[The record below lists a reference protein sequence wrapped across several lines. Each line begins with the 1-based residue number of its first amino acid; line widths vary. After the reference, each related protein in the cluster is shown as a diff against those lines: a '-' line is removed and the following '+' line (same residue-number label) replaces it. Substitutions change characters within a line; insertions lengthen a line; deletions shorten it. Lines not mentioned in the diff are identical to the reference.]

1 MAEKKQAEL
10 DEQTVVQLS
19 NDALNMAPASEDAF
33 YVDYEIDS
41 DDEKDLVGSLF
52 SDKDHD
58 EKVSDL
64 DVGDKQH
71 FNFLQRVQNK
81 AEKEIQQE
89 QLNREDPKNMDNLRK
104 AEDDAAQAVKQPD
117 VEWLWKD

>member
-1 MAEKKQAEL
+1 VDEVQLDDQTPDQAIQMAEKKQAEL
-10 DEQTVVQLS
+10 DEETVVQLS
-19 NDALNMAPASEDAF
+19 NGALNMAPASEDAF

-52 SDKDHD
+52 EEAKDHG

-64 DVGDKQH
+64 DVGEKSH

-81 AEKEIQQE
+81 AEKEI
-89 QLNREDPKNMDNLRK
+89 
-104 AEDDAAQAVKQPD
+104 
-117 VEWLWKD
+117 

>member
-52 SDKDHD
+52 SDKTMTR
-58 EKVSDL
+58 
-64 DVGDKQH
+64 
-71 FNFLQRVQNK
+71 RVL
-81 AEKEIQQE
+81 I
-89 QLNREDPKNMDNLRK
+89 
-104 AEDDAAQAVKQPD
+104 
-117 VEWLWKD
+117 